1 MKKLILTSLLALL
14 WNITILHAQCNLTWG
29 TINFEDSY
37 TTAFV
42 EIDSN
47 SIWQIG
53 PPNKTLFTTAFSA
66 PNTIVTDTLNPYPI
80 NDTSSFILKQIVS
93 GQLDWVMQNWG
104 AYIAGVDGYYFINS
118 DTLTDYLQIE
128 FSPDNGLRWFN
139 LTKDSILSDTIQQH
153 YWTWENNNNDLA
165 LSGSSSGWQ
174 YFHFTTHQ
182 LMLTFDV
189 HECDTVLYRFTFIS
203 DSIQSNK
210 DGLMFDNLNLIDYAE
225 SITNLPANLFQSQ
238 AYPNPAK
245 SQIIIDFDNDDY
257 QDFELEVFNAL
268 GLLIYSEK
276 NIRGNRIELNL
287 SDFPQGAYYYNLR
300 QTESGKWSKGKFVRT
315 E

>member
-1 MKKLILTSLLALL
+1 
-14 WNITILHAQCNLTWG
+14 
-29 TINFEDSY
+29 
-37 TTAFV
+37 
-42 EIDSN
+42 
-47 SIWQIG
+47 
-53 PPNKTLFTTAFSA
+53 
-66 PNTIVTDTLNPYPI
+66 
-80 NDTSSFILKQIVS
+80 
-93 GQLDWVMQNWG
+93 
-104 AYIAGVDGYYFINS
+104 
-118 DTLTDYLQIE
+118 
-128 FSPDNGLRWFN
+128 
-139 LTKDSILSDTIQQH
+139 
-153 YWTWENNNNDLA
+153 
-165 LSGSSSGWQ
+165 
-174 YFHFTTHQ
+174 
-182 LMLTFDV
+182 MLTFDV